1 MLILSLHL
9 HRTFWYSTALCWF
22 PDSPR
27 RSSIQWVVSSSLL
40 IFAGSSLFFFFGCL
54 LQPWG
59 PCSYSFAPGAAYC
72 LSCVMAARKWGII
85 SHKKPVCGL
94 TTCLSHLFGTG
105 RGDSGQRAF
114 LLLVLALMCA
124 LSCPGWRVCPAENC
138 LVLAVCAPRTALLW
152 VKRAP
157 VLWQTQQHH
166 ATVLR
171 KSLWLNFLGSPRKRW
186 IFELPAVQ
194 NCGRI
199 SPQLE
204 PSVVC
209 CQWLWLK
216 AKCGSSDTKHC
227 LASIWK

>member
-9 HRTFWYSTALCWF
+9 HRTFWYSTPLYFF

-40 IFAGSSLFFFFGCL
+40 IFASSSFFL
-54 LQPWG
+54 AV
-59 PCSYSFAPGAAYC
+59 CSNLEGLVHIPLYF
-72 LSCVMAARKWGII
+72 LSCVMAAHRWGII
-85 SHKKPVCGL
+85 SLKKPVCGL
-94 TTCLSHLFGTG
+94 TACLSHLFGTG
-105 RGDSGQRAF
+105 RGDIRQRAF
-114 LLLVLALMCA
+114 LLLELALLFA
-124 LSCPGWRVCPAENC
+124 LFCPGWGVCPAENC
-138 LVLAVCAPRTALLW
+138 LVLAACGPQAALLW
-152 VKRAP
+152 VKWAP

-166 ATVLR
+166 ETVLR

-204 PSVVC
+204 PSVPC
-209 CQWLWLK
+209 CLWLW
-216 AKCGSSDTKHC
+216 
-227 LASIWK
+227 